1 MFARRSCLSVPGGSA
16 KMIAK
21 ARELR
26 VDEVI
31 IDLEDSVP
39 DDYKEHARNTVLSA
53 LAQGDWHAPLV
64 AVRINAV
71 GTRWCHRDV
80 IELVQRAPRM
90 SSLVIPKVEGNSEV
104 RFVDQL
110 ASMAEL
116 ECGREQPVAL
126 ELLIETA
133 NGLRRVDQAA
143 NASARVQALIVGY
156 ADLAASLGRALE
168 PGGEWDGTRWTWV
181 LETVLVAAR
190 SAGVHAID
198 GPHFEIADLDGL
210 RTRSALARGLGYD
223 GKWALHPTQIEIL
236 DEVFSPTQDEF
247 DRAASV
253 LEQLDRA
260 AAAGGRGAV
269 LHDGQMIDEATRKLA
284 SALVV
289 RGTAAGLART

>member
-16 KMIAK
+16 KMLAK
-21 ARELR
+21 ARELP
-26 VDEVI
+26 VDEVV

-39 DDYKEHARNTVLSA
+39 GELKEQARDAVLSA
-53 LAQGDWHAPLV
+53 LADGDWRSPLV

-80 IELVQRAPRM
+80 IELVQGAPRV
-90 SSLVIPKVEGNSEV
+90 SSLVIPKVEGEAEV

-133 NGLRRVDQAA
+133 NGLRRVDEAA
-143 NASARVQALIVGY
+143 NASGRAQALILGY
-156 ADLAASLGRALE
+156 ADLAASLGRTIEA
-168 PGGEWDGTRWTWV
+168 GGDRDGSRWTWV

-190 SAGVHAID
+190 CAGLHAID
-198 GPHFEIADLDGL
+198 GPHFQIADLDGL
-210 RTRSALARGLGYD
+210 RARAMFARDLGYD
-223 GKWALHPTQIEIL
+223 GKWALHPTQIDTLNEL
-236 DEVFSPTQDEF
+236 FSPTQGEF
-247 DRAASV
+247 DRAASI
-253 LEQLDRA
+253 LEQLERA
-260 AAAGGRGAV
+260 AADEGRGAV
-269 LHDGQMIDEATRKLA
+269 LYDGQMIDEASRKRA

-289 RGTAAGLART
+289 RGTAAGLSRT